1 MSKRILI
8 VSMMTLGL
16 VALSSCHSNSSGTY
30 KLRFVN
36 ATDSATVMEFSM
48 QNPSVM
54 ARVHMALF
62 KARIK
67 GTFVRR
73 GADAKAIAEGTVQQD
88 EKGYTLVSRDGEKQ
102 RYETQDSD
110 TLKDESG
117 TLWTLDNPKT
127 TLVKERASLRQWA
140 SQK

>member
-8 VSMMTLGL
+8 VSIMTLGL
-16 VALSSCHSNSSGTY
+16 VALSGCHGSPSGTY
-30 KLRFVN
+30 KMRFVN
-36 ATDSATVMEFSM
+36 ATDSATVIEFSM

-54 ARVHMALF
+54 GRVHMVVF

-67 GTFVRR
+67 GTFVQKD
-73 GADAKAIAEGTVQQD
+73 ADAKAIAEGTVQQD
-88 EKGYTLVSRDGEKQ
+88 ETGYTLVSRDGKKQ
-102 RYETQDSD
+102 RYERQESG

-127 TLVKERASLRQWA
+127 TLVKERVGLLQWA
-140 SQK
+140 VSK

>member
-16 VALSSCHSNSSGTY
+16 VALSSCHGNSGGTY
-30 KLRFVN
+30 KMRFVN

-54 ARVHMALF
+54 ARVHMAVF
-62 KARIK
+62 SARIK
-67 GTFVRR
+67 GTFVQKD
-73 GADAKAIAEGTVQQD
+73 ADAKAIAEGTVQQD
-88 EKGYTLVSRDGEKQ
+88 EKGYTLVSRDGERK

-140 SQK
+140 VSK

>member
-54 ARVHMALF
+54 ARVHMAVF

-67 GTFVRR
+67 GTFVRK
-73 GADAKAIAEGTVQQD
+73 GADAKAIAEGTILQD

>member
-1 MSKRILI
+1 MSKRFLI
-8 VSMMTLGL
+8 VSIMTLGL
-16 VALSSCHSNSSGTY
+16 VALSSCHGNSGGTY
-30 KLRFVN
+30 KMRFVN

-88 EKGYTLVSRDGEKQ
+88 EKGYTLVSRDGTKQ
-102 RYETQDSD
+102 RFETQDSGS
-110 TLKDESG
+110 LKDESG

-127 TLVKERASLRQWA
+127 TLVKERVGLLQWA